1 MSAAARRALL
11 APDKFKGTMA
21 ASLVADSLA
30 GGFEEL
36 GWSADR
42 CPLGDGG
49 EGTAEA
55 LMLAR
60 GGVWVE
66 AEVADP
72 LGRRITAR
80 YARLGDGTAVVEMAA
95 ASGLSLLTPGELDP
109 IAADTTGTGE
119 LIVAAGADAGVVLV
133 AAGGSATTD
142 GGAGALRAI
151 ERAGGLGDTRLIC
164 LCDVATPW
172 ELAAASFAPQ
182 KGAGSEQVAELAE
195 RLEAMAAELA
205 KDPRGVEM
213 SGAAGGLTGGLW
225 AAHDAKLIAGAGF
238 VLDAVAFNARAAEAD
253 LVVTGEGRLDETTL
267 EGKLVAEV
275 ARRCSLL
282 GVPAHAVVGEDALD
296 PRLRE
301 DLGLA
306 SIGLA
311 GTPGELGGF
320 AASLG

>member
-1 MSAAARRALL
+1 
-11 APDKFKGTMA
+11 
-21 ASLVADSLA
+21 
-30 GGFEEL
+30 
-36 GWSADR
+36 
-42 CPLGDGG
+42 
-49 EGTAEA
+49 
-55 LMLAR
+55 MLAR
-60 GGVWVE
+60 GGEW
-66 AEVADP
+66 AQAQVADP

-95 ASGLSLLTPGELDP
+95 ASGLALLSAGELDP

-119 LIVAAGADAGVVLV
+119 LIVAACADADVVLV

-151 ERAGGLGDTRLIC
+151 DRAGGLGEARLIC

-172 ELAAASFAPQ
+172 ELAAGSFAPQ

-195 RLEAMAAELA
+195 RLEAMAAELP

-213 SGAAGGLTGGLW
+213 GGAAGGLTGGLW

-301 DLGLA
+301 GLRLA

-320 AASLG
+320 ASSLG